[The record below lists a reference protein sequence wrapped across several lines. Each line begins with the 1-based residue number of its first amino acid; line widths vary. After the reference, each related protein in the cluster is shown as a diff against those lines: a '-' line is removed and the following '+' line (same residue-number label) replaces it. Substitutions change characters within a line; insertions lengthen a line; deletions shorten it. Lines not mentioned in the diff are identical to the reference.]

1 MVGMNKHRFD
11 LGTNF
16 FNFDRRKKRKEE
28 LSSSYRNIYISNSGH
43 LNFYFY
49 IIPSF
54 SLQYSFFFFLLFVIT
69 KI

>member
-28 LSSSYRNIYISNSGH
+28 LSTSYRIYILNRGN

-54 SLQYSFFFFLLFVIT
+54 SLQYSFFFSFYLS
-69 KI
+69 